1 MPRCGGRLK
10 HSRAMKRRLKRAFGV
25 DVQGTFARSLVVLDK
40 SFLQGV
46 TAQELR
52 FYVKHGWIFGVTE
65 ILQYEH
71 FRKWDRWRFAN
82 LVKLKAIEKH
92 IVLLPGIGEMFRAES
107 KKRKP
112 ASQVLR
118 IKGIVL
124 TDKLIPGRPFFE
136 LDEGTKKI
144 ATERTVEL
152 EKRLDILIDVWTDF
166 KKIPEFDG
174 AKSEDMAAIVRAKSL
189 QIRDDHDDMRGFY
202 KRHRHRSQPPAKLID
217 EEWTFFRWIQVQLL
231 AGLDFFASHGLGA
244 PFNRENL
251 FHGLLDLDYLI
262 VALVVGG
269 LASREQQMLERFSLL
284 RPDGLI
290 ELLSNVVDWPVM
302 IRRPPLVRSRLT
314 E

>member
-290 ELLSNVVDWPVM
+290 LK
-302 IRRPPLVRSRLT
+302 
-314 E
+314 

>member
-269 LASREQQMLERFSLL
+269 LAWREQQMLERFSLL

-290 ELLSNVVDWPVM
+290 LK
-302 IRRPPLVRSRLT
+302 
-314 E
+314 

>member
-1 MPRCGGRLK
+1 
-10 HSRAMKRRLKRAFGV
+10 MKRRLKRAFGV

-244 PFNRENL
+244 PFNREIC
-251 FHGLLDLDYLI
+251 FTGYLTWI
-262 VALVVGG
+262 
-269 LASREQQMLERFSLL
+269 
-284 RPDGLI
+284 I
-290 ELLSNVVDWPVM
+290 
-302 IRRPPLVRSRLT
+302 
-314 E
+314 

>member
-1 MPRCGGRLK
+1 
-10 HSRAMKRRLKRAFGV
+10 MKRRLKRAFGV

-290 ELLSNVVDWPVM
+290 LK
-302 IRRPPLVRSRLT
+302 
-314 E
+314 

>member
-1 MPRCGGRLK
+1 
-10 HSRAMKRRLKRAFGV
+10 MKRRFKRAFGV
-25 DVQGTFARSLVVLDK
+25 EVQGMLGRSLVVLDK

-65 ILQYEH
+65 TLQYEH
-71 FRKWDRWRFAN
+71 FQKWDRWRFAN

-118 IKGIVL
+118 VKRIAL
-124 TDKLIPGRPFFE
+124 TDKLTPGRHFFE
-136 LDEGTKKI
+136 LDEDTKKI
-144 ATERTVEL
+144 AAERTVEL
-152 EKRLDILIDVWTDF
+152 EKRLDIMIDVWTDF
-166 KKIPEFDG
+166 KQIPEFDG
-174 AKSEDMAAIVRAKSL
+174 AKSEDMSAIVRAKSL

-202 KRHRHRSQPPAKLID
+202 KRHRHRFNPPAKLIG

-231 AGLDFFASHGLGA
+231 AGLDFFASYGLGA
-244 PFNRENL
+244 PFNRENM
-251 FHGLLDLDYLI
+251 FHELLDLDYLI

-269 LASREQQMLERFSLL
+269 LASREKQMLERFALL

-290 ELLSNVVDWPVM
+290 LK
-302 IRRPPLVRSRLT
+302 
-314 E
+314 

>member
-1 MPRCGGRLK
+1 
-10 HSRAMKRRLKRAFGV
+10 MKRRLKRAFGV